1 MKGAAMRT
9 HRIIRIGVALGLW
22 ALAGCALAQAY
33 PSRPVRVLIPYGP
46 GSGID
51 VVVRMLNEALGKNLG
66 QSFVAENRA
75 GAAGTIAAAFV
86 ASQPPDGYTILS
98 DSSSHTIIPSL
109 RPNMP
114 FDTAKDFAGVTTLIE
129 NPLVLVVAR
138 SRGIN
143 TLQELIAAGKAKP
156 GSITYAS
163 AGVGT
168 TTHISAEKFR
178 IGAGIEGLHIPFK
191 SSTDGLAEVMAGR
204 IDFTYTA
211 LASAQSGIRDGRI
224 VALAM
229 VSKRVAV
236 MPEVPAVDEIVP
248 NAGYSTWLGIMV
260 PAKTPRDIVMRLNQ
274 EIIKAMTT
282 PEMKDRMA
290 KLGTEPWTMSPDE
303 FDALRRKELVDN
315 ERLVK
320 AAGIKMQ

>member
-1 MKGAAMRT
+1 MPIRSRFTRRLGAAL
-9 HRIIRIGVALGLW
+9 ALCL
-22 ALAGCALAQAY
+22 LAGGAPAQTY
-33 PSRPVRVLIPYGP
+33 PSRTVKVLIPYGP

-51 VVVRMLNEALGKNLG
+51 VVVRLLNEALSKNLG

-75 GAAGTIAAAFV
+75 GAGGSIAAAFV
-86 ASQPPDGYTILS
+86 ASQPADGYTLLS
-98 DSSSHTIIPSL
+98 DSSSHTILPSL

-129 NPLVLVVAR
+129 NPLVLITLR
-138 SRGIN
+138 SRGLL
-143 TLQELIAAGKAKP
+143 TVPDLIAAAKAKP

-178 IGAGIEGLHIPFK
+178 LGAGFEGLHIPFK
-191 SSTDGLAEVMAGR
+191 SSTDGVTEVMAGR

-211 LASAQSGIRDGRI
+211 LASAQAGIREGRL
-224 VALAM
+224 VPLAM
-229 VSKRVAV
+229 VSRRVGI
-236 MPEVPAVDEIVP
+236 MPEVPSIDEFVP
-248 NAGYSTWLGIMV
+248 GASYSTWLGIMV
-260 PAKTPRDIVMRLNQ
+260 PAKTPRDIVMRLNA

-282 PEMKDRMA
+282 PEMKERMA
-290 KLGTEPWTMSPDE
+290 KLGAEPWTMSPEE
-303 FDALRRKELVDN
+303 FDALRRRELIEN

>member
-1 MKGAAMRT
+1 MRINMK
-9 HRIIRIGVALGLW
+9 HR
-22 ALAGCALAQAY
+22 LAIAFSVCLSACAALAQPY
-33 PSRPVRVLIPYGP
+33 PSKAVKVLIPYGP

-51 VVVRMLNEALGKNLG
+51 VVVRMLNEALSKNLG

-86 ASQPPDGYTILS
+86 ASQPADGYTLLS

-114 FDTAKDFAGVTTLIE
+114 FDTARDFAGVTTLIE
-129 NPLVLVVAR
+129 NPLVLVTAR
-138 SRGIN
+138 SRGIA
-143 TLQELIAAGKAKP
+143 TLQELIAAAKAKP

-178 IGAGIEGLHIPFK
+178 IGAGFEGLHIPFK

-211 LASAQSGIRDGRI
+211 LASAQSGIRDGRL

-236 MPEVPAVDEIVP
+236 MPEIPAIDEIVP
-248 NAGYSTWLGIMV
+248 GAGYSTWLGIMV
-260 PAKTPRDIVMRLNQ
+260 PAKTPRDLVMRLNA
-274 EIIKAMTT
+274 EIVKAMTT

-303 FDALRRKELVDN
+303 FDALRRRELIDN

>member
-1 MKGAAMRT
+1 MRT
-9 HRIIRIGVALGLW
+9 IIRIGIALGLW
-22 ALAGCALAQAY
+22 ALAACALAQAY

-86 ASQPPDGYTILS
+86 ASQPADGYTILS

-211 LASAQSGIRDGRI
+211 LASAQSGIRDGRL

-260 PAKTPRDIVMRLNQ
+260 PAKTPRDIVLRLNH

-303 FDALRRKELVDN
+303 FDALRRRELVDN

>member
-1 MKGAAMRT
+1 MRT
-9 HRIIRIGVALGLW
+9 HRMIRIGVALGMW

-86 ASQPPDGYTILS
+86 ASQPADGYTLLS

-138 SRGIN
+138 ARGIN

-211 LASAQSGIRDGRI
+211 LASAQAGIRDGRL

-260 PAKTPRDIVMRLNQ
+260 AAKTPRDIVLRLNQ

-282 PEMKDRMA
+282 PEMKERMA

-303 FDALRRKELVDN
+303 FDALRRRELVDN
-315 ERLVK
+315 ERLIK

>member
-1 MKGAAMRT
+1 M
-9 HRIIRIGVALGLW
+9 
-22 ALAGCALAQAY
+22 
-33 PSRPVRVLIPYGP
+33 LIPYGP

-138 SRGIN
+138 ARGIS

-211 LASAQSGIRDGRI
+211 LASAQSGIRDGRL

-303 FDALRRKELVDN
+303 FDALRRRELVDN

>member
-1 MKGAAMRT
+1 MNGTAMRT
-9 HRIIRIGVALGLW
+9 IIRIGVALGLW
-22 ALAGCALAQAY
+22 AFAGCALAQAY

-51 VVVRMLNEALGKNLG
+51 VVVRMLNEALTKNLG

-86 ASQPPDGYTILS
+86 ASQPADGYTLLS

-109 RPNMP
+109 RADMP

-138 SRGIN
+138 SRGLL
-143 TLQELIAAGKAKP
+143 TLQDLIAAGKAKP

-168 TTHISAEKFR
+168 STHISAEKFR
-178 IGAGIEGLHIPFK
+178 IGAGFEGLHIPFK

-211 LASAQSGIRDGRI
+211 LASAQSGIRDGRL

-248 NAGYSTWLGIMV
+248 NAGYSTWLGIMA
-260 PAKTPRDIVMRLNQ
+260 PAKTPRDIVLRLNY

-282 PEMKDRMA
+282 PDMKERMA
-290 KLGTEPWTMSPDE
+290 RLGTEPWTMSPDE
-303 FDALRRKELVDN
+303 FDALRRRELVDN
-315 ERLVK
+315 ERLIK

>member
-1 MKGAAMRT
+1 MKVPALRT

-66 QSFVAENRA
+66 QPFVAENRA

-86 ASQPPDGYTILS
+86 ASQPADGYTLLS

-114 FDTAKDFAGVTTLIE
+114 FDTAKDFVGVTTLIE

-248 NAGYSTWLGIMV
+248 NAAYSTWLGIMA
-260 PAKTPRDIVMRLNQ
+260 PAKTPRDIVMRLNY

-303 FDALRRKELVDN
+303 FDALRRRELVDN

>member
-1 MKGAAMRT
+1 MRI
-9 HRIIRIGVALGLW
+9 HRNIRIGVALGLW

-156 GSITYAS
+156 GALTYAS

-303 FDALRRKELVDN
+303 FDALRRRELVDN

>member
-1 MKGAAMRT
+1 MRT
-9 HRIIRIGVALGLW
+9 FVRIGIALGLW
-22 ALAGCALAQAY
+22 ALAACALAQAY

-86 ASQPPDGYTILS
+86 ASQPADGYTILS

-236 MPEVPAVDEIVP
+236 MPDVPAVDEIVP
-248 NAGYSTWLGIMV
+248 NSGYSTWLGIMV

-274 EIIKAMTT
+274 EIVKAMHT

>member
-1 MKGAAMRT
+1 MRT
-9 HRIIRIGVALGLW
+9 HRMIRIGVALGMW

-86 ASQPPDGYTILS
+86 ASQPADGYTLLS

-138 SRGIN
+138 ARGIN

-211 LASAQSGIRDGRI
+211 LASAQSGIRDGRL

-260 PAKTPRDIVMRLNQ
+260 AAKTPRDIVLRLNQ

-282 PEMKDRMA
+282 PEMKERMA

-303 FDALRRKELVDN
+303 FDALRRRELVDN
-315 ERLVK
+315 ERLIK